1 MLNPMRFFLQK
12 KTLIYFLCINAFFWG
27 VIAQAAE
34 VRGFRYAEFGASEA
48 ILRQQIAEDFNV
60 SDTDIKTLEPD
71 TCTGTQTLEI
81 KLSRLGPIESPVT
94 ISYILGYRCR
104 CLIQV
109 NVVWTLPDNITKV
122 QREKSFSAITTL
134 SEFFSKQLWKGAE
147 VFQGRIL
154 GTPKVNQITN
164 YIFFRAVMPDY
175 TAVTIWGAPVVIT
188 KHVDANQVSLTADTQ
203 SLKALAVT
211 YEVNIKRPDLMR
223 HPDFEKCSGRRVNGA
238 LDVQPIAQ

>member
-1 MLNPMRFFLQK
+1 MQK

-27 VIAQAAE
+27 VIALASE
-34 VRGFRYAEFGASEA
+34 VRGFRYTEFGASEA

-60 SDTDIKTLEPD
+60 SDADIKTLEPD
-71 TCTGTQTLEI
+71 TCTGTQTLEV

-109 NVVWTLPDNITKV
+109 NVVWTLPEDITKV
-122 QREKSFSAITTL
+122 QREKSFAAITTL

-147 VFQGRIL
+147 VLQGRVF

-175 TAVTIWGAPVVIT
+175 TAVTIWGAPVVIA
-188 KHVDANQVSLTADTQ
+188 KHVDANEVSLTADTQ
-203 SLKALAVT
+203 SLKTLAVT
-211 YEVNIKRPDLMR
+211 YEVNIKRPDLMK
-223 HPDFEKCSGRRVNGA
+223 HPDLEKCPGRQVTGT
-238 LDVQPIAQ
+238 LDAQPIAQ